1 MFDDAR
7 TLHRLALLQ
16 FDLKSGVPAGGH
28 RYLFHHISSSFN
40 FMRTNPRHAQT
51 PKQNTLMTGEFRSRW
66 RHCRSIAGR
75 ESRPKDQVSEK

>member
-16 FDLKSGVPAGGH
+16 FDLKGGIAARGH
-28 RYLFHHISSSFN
+28 RNLFHHLSSSFN

-51 PKQNTLMTGEFRSRW
+51 PKQNTLMAGEFPGTRASLPIDFRAQ
-66 RHCRSIAGR
+66 SPAN
-75 ESRPKDQVSEK
+75 DQVSEK